1 MIRLIYV
8 STAGQYLSEQDLG
21 ALLEKAQERNARQN
35 VTGMLLYAGGN
46 FIQVLEGEEK
56 DVEGI
61 YSSIAKDKRNKGHI
75 VMKKESITERNF
87 PEWAMG
93 FKHLQKEGD
102 DKISGYSEFL
112 NREMDPAEIVKN
124 SDAVV
129 NLLYDFKKNNYA

>member
-56 DVEGI
+56 DVEDI